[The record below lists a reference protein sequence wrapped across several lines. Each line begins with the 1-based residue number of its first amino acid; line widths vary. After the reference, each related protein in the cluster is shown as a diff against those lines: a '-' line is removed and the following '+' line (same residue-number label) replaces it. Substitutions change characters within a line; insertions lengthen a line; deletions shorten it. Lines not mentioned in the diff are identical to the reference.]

1 MLVRSTLLVES
12 LLAMFWILT
21 DRRGRINCGCHRL
34 NEGFYRLEANLA
46 TATNNLLPKSDKKFD
61 RGDMR

>member
-46 TATNNLLPKSDKKFD
+46 TATNNLLPKSV
-61 RGDMR
+61 